1 MTALKPLISVAMAT
15 YNGEKYLRAQL
26 DSILAQS
33 YPVYEI
39 VIVDDGSNDQTCAVI
54 ESYSVKC
61 PQIQFLRN
69 LINQGVTKSF
79 LRALQNTSGE
89 YIAFCDQDDVWLPN
103 KLERLIAEIGDNLL
117 IHCDAKLV
125 DENLAIISNSYFSET
140 KDATLH
146 TFEDYLISNNVTG
159 CCGLI
164 HRELLDVT
172 FPSYFYVHDHY
183 FALVAAFYQRIKY
196 LPEALVLYRQ
206 HGTNVI
212 GGARGGFEV
221 FLNECHKKS
230 LSYNS
235 LLSIDFLSRQQTEIK
250 LMRDYREAIATG
262 KWFGI
267 GNLFNL
273 LRFPRGIKL
282 AVFYVLLGRLFGYNM
297 SRWFYSKIYKVKT

>member
-1 MTALKPLISVAMAT
+1 MNKMISVAMAT
-15 YNGEKYLRAQL
+15 YNGEKYLTEQL
-26 DSILAQS
+26 DSILTQT
-33 YPVYEI
+33 YPIHEI
-39 VIVDDGSNDQTCAVI
+39 VIVDDGSNDQTCAIV
-54 ESYSVKC
+54 ESYSVKHQ
-61 PQIQFLRN
+61 QIKLFRN
-69 LINQGVTKSF
+69 LVNQGVTKSF
-79 LRALQNTSGE
+79 LRALQNTNGE

-103 KLERLIAEIGDNLL
+103 KLERLIAEIGDSLL
-117 IHCDAKLV
+117 IHCDAQLV
-125 DENLAIISNSYFSET
+125 DENLVLINDSYFSAT

-159 CCGLI
+159 CCSMI
-164 HRELLDVT
+164 HRELFDVS
-172 FPSYFYVHDHY
+172 FPNYFYVHDHY

-235 LLSIDFLSRQQTEIK
+235 LLSIGFLSKQQTTIK
-250 LMRDYREAIATG
+250 LMRDYRAALATG

-297 SRWFYSKIYKVKT
+297 SRWFYSKIYKVKM